1 MTDNKTEVVIDFTH
15 PDVVMDNLEFLI
27 DNGIH
32 AVVGTTGFTDER
44 LQQVRS
50 WLAAKPGVSVLIAP
64 NFAIGAVLS
73 MHFAQ
78 QAAPFFESVEVI
90 ELHHPHKAD
99 APSGTAARTAA
110 LIAEARKDLPPNP
123 DATTPS
129 LPGARG
135 ADVDG
140 VPVHSVRLAGLVA
153 HQEVLFG
160 TAGGDPDHPTRQ
172 HRPHVIRARRAVG
185 GSPGRRTPRPDN
197 RNRISA
203 QLAMTDDGRAALRI
217 QLTDRVHVPGAAGL
231 LGAAGPRRHP
241 DDRFRARCGRRAGWR
256 AVDPARRSACGR

>member
-1 MTDNKTEVVIDFTH
+1 MRVAVLGSKGKVGATMVQAVEAAEDLSLSAGVDAGDPLSLLTDNKTEVVIDFTH
-15 PDVVMDNLEFLI
+15 PDVVMENLEFLI

-32 AVVGTTGFTDER
+32 AVVGTTGFNDER
-44 LQQVRS
+44 LQRVRA
-50 WLAAKPGVSVLIAP
+50 WLAVKPGVSVLIAP

-73 MHFAQ
+73 MHFAR
-78 QAAPFFESVEVI
+78 QAAPFYESVEVI

-110 LIAEARKDLPPNP
+110 LIAEARKGLPPNP
-123 DATTPS
+123 DATTAS

-160 TAGGDPDHPTRQ
+160 TAGETLT
-172 HRPHVIRARRAVG
+172 IRHD
-185 GSPGRRTPRPDN
+185 SLDRT
-197 RNRISA
+197 SF
-203 QLAMTDDGRAALRI
+203 
-217 QLTDRVHVPGAAGL
+217 VPGVLLAVRQVADYPGL
-231 LGAAGPRRHP
+231 TVGIESLLNLQ
-241 DDRFRARCGRRAGWR
+241 
-256 AVDPARRSACGR
+256 